1 MRIVLACLA
10 AGLLAAILGS
20 SASGGAAHKGLS
32 ARTAQVGTTP
42 ARGESAPKVKS
53 TPTPQPPT
61 AAVPL
66 ARSQS
71 VVVNSE
77 PSVVRSEQVRAEYSR
92 SRTDNPQ
99 FLIYQRAQ
107 RRAQERINRIE
118 ARQRLGIS
126 LLRPRPLHSWYYEP
140 VLPWFVHP
148 RFVYFAPF

>member
-1 MRIVLACLA
+1 MAEA
-10 AGLLAAILGS
+10 
-20 SASGGAAHKGLS
+20 
-32 ARTAQVGTTP
+32 
-42 ARGESAPKVKS
+42 
-53 TPTPQPPT
+53 
-61 AAVPL
+61 PL
-66 ARSQS
+66 ARSGG
-71 VVVNSE
+71 VVVSSG
-77 PSVVRSEQVRAEYSR
+77 PIVVRSEPLRAEY

-118 ARQRLGIS
+118 ARHRLGIS